1 MHNWH
6 CTIGFFI
13 NTALRNVYFIL
24 HYHLCFRKDFFSNV
38 CISVNMIFECSYLSF
53 GWKRGH
59 PLSMYVTRGIEGAHP
74 ECLQK
79 RTGEE
84 EYHTSCVRT
93 HLHYLFSCFYL
104 MVSCF
109 IFRNLTLPSFKK
121 VCLSEMVIFLQW
133 DQFLF

>member
-24 HYHLCFRKDFFSNV
+24 HYHLCFRKDFFSSV

-59 PLSMYVTRGIEGAHP
+59 PLSMYVTGGMEGAHP
-74 ECLQK
+74 KCLQK
-79 RTGEE
+79 RAGEE
-84 EYHTSCVRT
+84 EYHASCVRT

-109 IFRNLTLPSFKK
+109 IFGNLTLPSFKK